1 MGLLH
6 RYVCRQFLRFF
17 WLGLAGCVALF
28 LVVELFD
35 RMDEFLERRVFWSDV
50 LRYLLFKSPG
60 MVYQMMP
67 AAFLLSSV
75 LTFSTLN
82 RHNEIVAVRAGGMA
96 PLRLAWP
103 LFCLGGIGCVVLLVA
118 QEYLLPYT
126 NHTYHLI
133 WRTRIQREKMDP
145 RLGLFKQ
152 GQSWYRAMPR
162 LWSVQQSQP
171 LENRFLGVS
180 IYELDATGAIR
191 RRYDAA
197 EARWDPQGWVL
208 QQGTL
213 RAFETDG
220 AFAGPPED
228 FVQRRFDFPERPTE
242 MSAVKKRPEE
252 MSLHEMQTYIRQLQH
267 QGVPT
272 VPYLVEFHGKLAF
285 AVVCIIMAGF
295 GVPLALRLNRS
306 GGTGRAIGLTLCCGL
321 GYWIVHSTAMAFG
334 QNGLLPPVF
343 SAWSTNIGFGIGSV
357 YLSYR
362 LQ

>member
-171 LENRFLGVS
+171 LENRF
-180 IYELDATGAIR
+180 
-191 RRYDAA
+191 
-197 EARWDPQGWVL
+197 
-208 QQGTL
+208 
-213 RAFETDG
+213 
-220 AFAGPPED
+220 
-228 FVQRRFDFPERPTE
+228 
-242 MSAVKKRPEE
+242 
-252 MSLHEMQTYIRQLQH
+252 
-267 QGVPT
+267 
-272 VPYLVEFHGKLAF
+272 
-285 AVVCIIMAGF
+285 
-295 GVPLALRLNRS
+295 
-306 GGTGRAIGLTLCCGL
+306 
-321 GYWIVHSTAMAFG
+321 
-334 QNGLLPPVF
+334 
-343 SAWSTNIGFGIGSV
+343 
-357 YLSYR
+357 
-362 LQ
+362 